1 MEERFKKIFE
11 EICELMEAN
20 RYHTETEIAQDFEF
34 YHNDLF
40 EGEGEETLALL
51 NEELDN
57 IRPSADCTSRC
68 FDFSAEK
75 EIDDLIAEVKAFCS
89 DVKAEKEK
97 ADVSNIKT
105 RQDIVDYLNKNMAGF
120 SVEGKYLWIF
130 RHNVEDK
137 LNALVSKIPNCNF
150 FVSHTGDGD
159 NVLEFSV
166 RIGTPN
172 NYTTI
177 VVVKA
182 FRKAWG
188 KWVEEEYTPWGKKT
202 SCKHSVK
209 KEGYL
214 VSKVDFVPDWYEKDE
229 KNLNIFEL
237 YEKALIVKKLTRER
251 IDKQAEEALALL
263 KEKGFESIE
272 DFASLLNE
280 IVPKLTREQ
289 KYELGKKIAY
299 NAEIKHC
306 W

>member
-1 MEERFKKIFE
+1 MEERFKKIFNK
-11 EICELMEAN
+11 ICELMEAN

-57 IRPSADCTSRC
+57 IRPSADCNSRC

-75 EIDDLIAEVKAFCS
+75 EIDDLIAEVKTFCS
-89 DVKAEKEK
+89 DVKVEKEK

-120 SVEGKYLWIF
+120 SVESKFMYYI
-130 RHNVEDK
+130 RYDVEHE
-137 LNALVSKIPNCNF
+137 LNALVSKIPNYNF

-166 RIGTPN
+166 RIGNPN

-188 KWVEEEYTPWGKKT
+188 KWVEEEYTLWGSQEKR
-202 SCKHSVK
+202 KHTVR

-229 KNLNIFEL
+229 KNLSISEL
-237 YEKALIVKKLTRER
+237 YEEDLNRKKLTRER
-251 IDKQAEEALALL
+251 IDKQADEALALL

-272 DFASLLNE
+272 AFANLLNE
-280 IVPKLTREQ
+280 IVPKLIGEQ
-289 KYELGKKIAY
+289 KTELGKKIAY
-299 NAEIKHC
+299 NAEIKHYR
-306 W
+306 